1 MRAAR
6 TLPALALA
14 ALLTACSD
22 PVAPDTAKWVFGSW
36 LWVESTGGIAG
47 ITLTPESE
55 GHGQQLVL
63 DADGD
68 LFLYRTDASGDRTL
82 VKRTRFHITHGEN
95 GDVLHTDE
103 PVFAVRDLKLLE
115 PFYLASITTRPTDDL
130 LVLGEDC
137 ADCFV
142 HTFHRDYSSLPD

>member
-1 MRAAR
+1 MRAFQ
-6 TLPALALA
+6 TLPAVALA
-14 ALLTACSD
+14 VLLTACSD

-47 ITLTPESE
+47 ITITPDTV
-55 GHGQQLVL
+55 GYGQQLVL
-63 DADGD
+63 TSDGE
-68 LFLYRTDASGDRTL
+68 LSLYRTGLPGGRAL
-82 VKRTRFHITHGEN
+82 VKRTGFHVTHEEN

-115 PFYLASITTRPTDDL
+115 PFYSANITTRPSNDL
-130 LVLGEDC
+130 LALGEDC

-142 HTFHRDYSSLPD
+142 HTFTRDYSSLPD